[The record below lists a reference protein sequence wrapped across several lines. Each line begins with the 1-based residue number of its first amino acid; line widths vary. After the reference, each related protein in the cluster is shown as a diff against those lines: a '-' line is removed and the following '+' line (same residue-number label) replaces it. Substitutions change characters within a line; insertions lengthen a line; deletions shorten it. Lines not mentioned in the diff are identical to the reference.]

1 MTLIRRETEMPE
13 ARTQPRGYALLAIV
27 MLLASATGAIAS
39 AATPVPA
46 PITAAY
52 PAVEPHVPRLLVGEV
67 VTGGTSASDEWIELY
82 NAGAVAEDLV
92 GLELV
97 YVTATGGTISR
108 KQVWESSL
116 LLEPG
121 RHLLVANGDGA
132 YAGLSDGLYAGGL
145 SSVGGSVVLRTL
157 DGQVLDSLSWGS
169 ASSSWVEGTP
179 GAAPPAG
186 SSLERLPGGALGNGW
201 DTDDNSVD
209 SVIQPFPVPQA
220 LADPPTPPAPLP
232 TAEPTWME
240 SHPPSPSPRAEPSPT
255 LLPSA
260 EPTVAPTDVPSPAPT
275 IAPTATPA
283 PSPTATPSPIPTA
296 MPDPAVTVAQ
306 ARALPVGTSVTVV
319 ARLSTPLGLTET
331 GRGAFAQDATGGLAL
346 YLPSADWL
354 PLPLGTDVQVHGR
367 METRYGLTTLRL
379 DTSADLVV
387 VGSGPPFEAVIL
399 DTGAAGD
406 ASEAQIVGVRAVVT
420 GGAAMLA
427 DGFAVTVDD
436 GSGPLRVLAAAA
448 TGISPDH
455 LPSGANVE
463 LAGVLGQ
470 RDTSGTGQA
479 GYRLHL
485 RDGSDIVTHE
495 APPTPAPSPT
505 PTATATSSPMPTVR
519 PSPTPTRTPSPTRTP
534 APTPTAQATATPAP
548 VLSIR
553 DARVRPIGT
562 EVTVRGVVTVEP
574 GRLLADGFLVIQDGT
589 GGIGVRLADPAEGS
603 GIERGRRLEVTGDLA
618 DPYGNLEIRPDEGR
632 WTVLGAAPLPEPS
645 SIRSDELAESREGR
659 LARLTGEVSRIEAGS
674 SGSFALT
681 VSDDRGEARVFVF
694 GTTGMVRDRF
704 ESGQR
709 VRATGIVGQRESS
722 SDAGDGHRLWPR
734 GAADLTIIAQRAPSP
749 TARPT
754 VRPTP
759 RPTPRTSARPT
770 GRVVPT
776 PPPGGGASSIADALR
791 RGGTA
796 TVAGTVT
803 APAGLL
809 DGDGRRVTIQDRSGA
824 VLLRFPEAD
833 ALPAI
838 GTEVRVSGTVGTY
851 YNAPQLEVASPP
863 QVVGRGT
870 ATASRLERPP
880 TQAHEW
886 SLVRVGGTVADVSRS
901 GTAWRAEL
909 TLAGGGGSLPVAG
922 LSSSGIPA
930 DAMVEGRSAT
940 VTGLVRRAYP
950 TASDQR
956 FAVVPRS
963 GADIVVGASA
973 PGAGSTAVDFRLTR
987 CRGRWLRR
995 LRTSARRTRRTR
1007 TRRASGRGS
1016 RWSHWGREW
1025 RRIRAGPRARRHHS
1039 GCGVGYRPGRSG
1051 HLRRQDRARR
1061 RPRHER
1067 DGRADPHRRWDRRG
1081 AAAYPSGSV
1090 LARPG
1095 SRGGYLGQCHRRR
1108 HGIDRGRLGSRAGVA
1123 GRHHH
1128 AGRHPDRCQGSHRRS
1143 PLAGSADR
1151 DGIGRILRIRIRT
1164 RARNGR
1170 PRRAHR
1176 GTRRLG
1182 GSCGCRVPG
1191 RLRMVAPPPAR
1202 RGMAAGCRARS
1213 ARQRAC
1219 LTLGRAAAT
1228 LRAACQTPL
1237 MQPLTLAGSE
1247 QREIRVHG
1255 PTSRYPAG

>member
-1 MTLIRRETEMPE
+1 MTLIRRESEMPE
-13 ARTQPRGYALLAIV
+13 PGTQPRGYALLAIV
-27 MLLASATGAIAS
+27 MLFASATGAIAS
-39 AATPVPA
+39 AATPVPV
-46 PITAAY
+46 PITAAH

-67 VTGGTSASDEWIELY
+67 VTGGSSASDEWIELY

-108 KQVWESSL
+108 KQAWESSL

-132 YAGLSDGLYAGGL
+132 YASLSDGMYAGGL

-209 SVIQPFPVPQA
+209 SAIQPFPVPQA

-232 TAEPTWME
+232 TAEPTWMA
-240 SHPPSPSPRAEPSPT
+240 SPPPSPIPTAEPSPT
-255 LLPSA
+255 A
-260 EPTVAPTDVPSPAPT
+260 VPTGAPTDVPSPAPT
-275 IAPTATPA
+275 IAPTATPS
-283 PSPTATPSPIPTA
+283 PNPTATPSPIPTA
-296 MPDPAVTVAQ
+296 TPDPSVTVAQ
-306 ARALPVGTSVTVV
+306 ARAMPAGTSVTVV

-331 GRGAFAQDATGGLAL
+331 GRGAFAQDATGGVSL
-346 YLPSADWL
+346 YLASADWP
-354 PLPLGTDVQVHGR
+354 PLSIGTDVQVRGR
-367 METRYGLTTLRL
+367 MESRYGLTTLRL

-387 VGSGPPFEAVIL
+387 VGSGPPFDAVIL

-406 ASEAQIVGVRAVVT
+406 ASEAQIVSVRAVVT
-420 GGAAMLA
+420 GGAETLV

-463 LAGVLGQ
+463 LTGVLGQ
-470 RDTSGTGQA
+470 RDASGTGQA

-485 RDGSDIVTHE
+485 RNGSDIVTHE

-505 PTATATSSPMPTVR
+505 SPATSSPMPTAR
-519 PSPTPTRTPSPTRTP
+519 PSPTPTQRPSPTRTP
-534 APTPTAQATATPAP
+534 TPTPTAQATATPAP

-553 DARVRPIGT
+553 DARLRPIGT

-574 GRLLADGFLVIQDGT
+574 GRLLADGFLVIQDGS

-603 GIERGRRLEVTGDLA
+603 GIERGRRVEVTGDLA
-618 DPYGNLEIRPDEGR
+618 DPYGNLEIRPDAGR
-632 WTVLGAAPLPEPS
+632 WTLLGAAPLPEPS
-645 SIRSDELAESREGR
+645 SISSDGLAESREGT
-659 LARLTGEVSRIEAGS
+659 LARLTGEVSRVEAGS

-681 VSDDRGEARVFVF
+681 VSDYRGEARVFVF

-734 GAADLTIIAQRAPSP
+734 GADDLTIIAQPAPSP
-749 TARPT
+749 TARPP
-754 VRPTP
+754 VRPTPRLTP

-791 RGGTA
+791 RGGAA

-809 DGDGRRVTIQDRSGA
+809 DGDRRRVTIQDRSGA
-824 VLLRFPEAD
+824 VLLRFPEAA

-851 YNAPQLEVASPP
+851 YNAPQLEAASPP
-863 QVVGRGT
+863 QVVGRGI
-870 ATASRLERPP
+870 AAASHLQRPP
-880 TQAHEW
+880 TQAQEW
-886 SLVRVGGTVADVSRS
+886 FLVRVSGTVGDVSRS
-901 GTAWRAEL
+901 GPAWRAEL

-922 LSSSGIPA
+922 LSASGIPA

-940 VTGLVRRAYP
+940 VTGLVKRAYP

-956 FAVVPRS
+956 FAVVPRT
-963 GADIVVGASA
+963 GADIALGATA
-973 PGAGSTAVDFRLTR
+973 PGADSTDVDGTSPGATVGGPGPGGPGPGGPGPGGHGPPQVAGSGGPTGTGSGVGWGPGL
-987 CRGRWLRR
+987 
-995 LRTSARRTRRTR
+995 
-1007 TRRASGRGS
+1007 ASGTT
-1016 RWSHWGREW
+1016 
-1025 RRIRAGPRARRHHS
+1025 
-1039 GCGVGYRPGRSG
+1039 
-1051 HLRRQDRARR
+1051 
-1061 RPRHER
+1061 
-1067 DGRADPHRRWDRRG
+1067 G
-1081 AAAYPSGSV
+1081 AASDV
-1090 LARPG
+1090 DLADLATFEGRTV
-1095 SRGGYLGQCHRRR
+1095 RVGGRVTDVTAERIV
-1108 HGIDRGRLGSRAGVA
+1108 IDDGTAQA
-1123 GRHHH
+1123 
-1128 AGRHPDRCQGSHRRS
+1128 
-1143 PLAGSADR
+1143 PL
-1151 DGIGRILRIRIRT
+1151 RT
-1164 RARNGR
+1164 RAARYSLDLA
-1170 PRRAHR
+1170 PEV
-1176 GTRRLG
+1176 GTLVNAIG
-1182 GSCGCRVPG
+1182 VATESTDGDWEVVLASLADITTPAGILTVARVPDDAASSPG
-1191 RLRMVAPPPAR
+1191 SLKGTVSEASSGPGPGPADGVALIVALV
-1202 RGMAAGCRARS
+1202 A
-1213 ARQRAC
+1213 
-1219 LTLGRAAAT
+1219 LAAAAAVMSLAVFVWWRRRQPGEPSQPDVLPET
-1228 LRAACQTPL
+1228 PGVDRA
-1237 MQPLTLAGSE
+1237 
-1247 QREIRVHG
+1247 
-1255 PTSRYPAG
+1255 